1 MRTSRATIKLP
12 MPVGSA
18 LRKLGS
24 DIRDA
29 RRRRR
34 LPLAIVA
41 ARASISQTTLIKLE
55 KGNPGVAMGIY
66 ATVLFVLGLLAPLAE
81 LAAARNDEVGLLLEE
96 EHLPQRIRSK
106 RKPKAESL

>member
-1 MRTSRATIKLP
+1 MRTSRATITFP
-12 MPVGSA
+12 MPVGTA

-106 RKPKAESL
+106 RKPKPEPA